1 MKYNLKYVAGIS
13 LISALAGFL
22 FGYDWVVIGGAKPF
36 YERFFDITGQAGMQG
51 LGMSAAL
58 IGCVAGAIF
67 SGWISER
74 TGRKVSLVVAG
85 ALFMLSA
92 LGTGV
97 AVNFGYFIG
106 FRILGGIG
114 IGMASAIAPIYIAEV
129 SPPEYRGRFVS
140 LNQLNIVI
148 GILCAQIVNYLIAK
162 EVPQGATD
170 QFIRESWNGQMGWR
184 WMFWAEAAPSVI
196 FLILLYFIPESPRWL
211 AGVSRW
217 EKSSWIL
224 QMIGGEEYALAAR
237 KEIEKSLVNAE
248 RRHRVRFLFRRNN
261 RMVVLIGIVLAVFQQ
276 WCGINVVF
284 NYAEEVFSAAGYGV
298 TELLF
303 NIIITGAV
311 NLVFTFLAI
320 WTVDRWGRRRLMMIG
335 SAGLALLY
343 LLLGGAY
350 LWGFQGLPILII
362 VILSIALYAMTL
374 APVTWVVLSEIF
386 PNRIRGVAMAAA
398 TTMLWVASSI
408 LVVTFPFLNRGLDAY
423 GTFWVYSG
431 ICVAGFLFIRRYLP
445 ETKGS
450 SLEQLEILIGKEASG
465 KSETEK

>member
-36 YERFFDITGQAGMQG
+36 YERFFDIANHAGLQG
-51 LGMSAAL
+51 LGMSSAL
-58 IGCVAGAIF
+58 IGCIGGAIL

-74 TGRKVSLVVAG
+74 AGRKVSLVVAG
-85 ALFMLSA
+85 AIFFLSA

-97 AVNFGYFIG
+97 AGNFGYFMG

-114 IGMASAIAPIYIAEV
+114 IGLASAIAPVYIAEV

-140 LNQLNIVI
+140 LNQLNIVV
-148 GILCAQIVNYLIAK
+148 GILCAQIINYLIAK

-184 WMFWAEAAPSVI
+184 WMFWAEAAPA
-196 FLILLYFIPESPRWL
+196 FLFLLLLYFIPESPRWL

-224 QMIGGEEYALAAR
+224 QMIGGEGYALSAR
-237 KEIEKSLVNAE
+237 KEIEKSLQDAD
-248 RRHRVRFLFRRNN
+248 RRRGVRFLFKRSHRL
-261 RMVVLIGIVLAVFQQ
+261 VVMLGIILAVFQQ

-303 NIIITGAV
+303 NIIITGVV
-311 NLVFTFLAI
+311 NLVFTLLAI
-320 WTVDRWGRRRLMMIG
+320 RTIDRWGRRRLMLIG
-335 SAGLALLY
+335 SAGLAVLY
-343 LLLGGAY
+343 LLLGAAY
-350 LWGFQGLPILII
+350 LRGFQGIPILII
-362 VILSIALYAMTL
+362 VVLAIALYAMTL

-398 TTMLWVASSI
+398 TTMLWVASSL
-408 LVVTFPFLNRGLDAY
+408 LVVTFPFLNRGLQAH
-423 GTFWVYSG
+423 GTFWVYAG
-431 ICVAGFLFIRRYLP
+431 ICVAGFFFIRRFLP
-445 ETKGS
+445 ETKGK
-450 SLEQLEILIGKEASG
+450 SLEQLEHEIGKG
-465 KSETEK
+465 KKKPSVK